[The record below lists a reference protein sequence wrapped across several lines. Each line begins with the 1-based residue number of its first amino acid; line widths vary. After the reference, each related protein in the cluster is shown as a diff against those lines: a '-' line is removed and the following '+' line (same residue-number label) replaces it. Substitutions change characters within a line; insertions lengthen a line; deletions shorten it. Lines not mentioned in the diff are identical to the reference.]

1 MRTQSWPWPINCGT
15 GNKHG
20 PEPDGNTPFACRPL
34 FIDTHPPIVY
44 IIVAAETDAGNKMLL
59 EMGYP

>member
-20 PEPDGNTPFACRPL
+20 PEPDGTTPRRPL
-34 FIDTHPPIVY
+34 FIDTRPPIVY
-44 IIVAAETDAGNKMLL
+44 IIVVAETDAGNKMLL